1 MVIHVGPTTA
11 IFCVAAEHGT
21 HLFLTGKI
29 IFEFPEQFQSQNFYL
44 CLFVFFKGC
53 VSSVAFPKL
62 LFFGLF
68 SSVSNP
74 LSLNL
79 ISEQQTR
86 TCLVYDQRARN
97 HQKRTL
103 CLFKDKLNLIMTA
116 RQARESF
123 HRIHKRDLCLALVQT

>member
-1 MVIHVGPTTA
+1 MLVRQLQFSVLQWSMEDIYFSLGK
-11 IFCVAAEHGT
+11 
-21 HLFLTGKI
+21 LFLS
-29 IFEFPEQFQSQNFYL
+29 SQNNFSHRIFYL
-44 CLFVFFKGC
+44 CLFVLSRGVFL
-53 VSSVAFPKL
+53 VVL
-62 LFFGLF
+62 LSLNCFFFGLF

-97 HQKRTL
+97 HQKRAL

>member
-1 MVIHVGPTTA
+1 MLVRQLQFSVLQQSMEDIYFSLGK
-11 IFCVAAEHGT
+11 
-21 HLFLTGKI
+21 LFLS
-29 IFEFPEQFQSQNFYL
+29 SQNNFSHRIFT
-44 CLFVFFKGC
+44 FVFFVFSRG
-53 VSSVAFPKL
+53 VL
-62 LFFGLF
+62 LMLLSLNCFFFGLF

-97 HQKRTL
+97 HQKRAL

-116 RQARESF
+116 REARESF
-123 HRIHKRDLCLALVQT
+123 HQIHWRHLCLALVQT